1 MSLRELAKDL
11 KRWAGLP
18 VEYSSVERG
27 ILGGTYTFECY
38 DRPQGSLIWQK
49 KIPNIVAD
57 VGARLMLDQ
66 ALAGSGYTVIGPF
79 MGLISSV
86 SFTGVAATDTMATH
100 TGWLEA
106 GTTNAPTYTAPRK
119 TTNGGWNAAIAPR
132 LKVLTSPLAFAMT
145 GSGTVQGAFLVYGT
159 GAVTTIMDTNGTL
172 YSAGAFT
179 TPQPV
184 INGNSLS
191 VSYSTNL

>member
-1 MSLRELAKDL
+1 MFQELAKDL
-11 KRWAGLP
+11 KRWAGIP
-18 VEYSSVERG
+18 VEYSVVEQAIIHGFFTVECFDAKGRQ
-27 ILGGTYTFECY
+27 ISRSGG
-38 DRPQGSLIWQK
+38 
-49 KIPNIVAD
+49 PNLVAD

-66 ALAGSGYTVIGPF
+66 ALAGSGYTVVGPF
-79 MGLISSV
+79 LGLLSSV
-86 SFTGVAATDTMATH
+86 SFTAVALTDTMATH
-100 TGWLEA
+100 AGWLEA

-119 TTNGGWNAAIAPR
+119 TAVWNAAIAPR
-132 LKVLTSPLAFAMT
+132 VKSLSAPLSYAMT

-159 GAVTTIMDTNGTL
+159 GAVSTIMDTNGTL

>member
-1 MSLRELAKDL
+1 MLRELARDL
-11 KRWAGLP
+11 KRWVGLP
-18 VEYSSVERG
+18 VEYSVVEQAIIHG
-27 ILGGTYTFECY
+27 FFTVACY
-38 DRPQGSLIWQK
+38 DPQGRRLSRSGG
-49 KIPNIVAD
+49 PNLVAD

-66 ALAGSGYTVIGPF
+66 ALAGSGYTVVGPF

-86 SFTGVAATDTMATH
+86 SFTAVALTDTMATH
-100 TGWLEA
+100 PGWLEA

-132 LKVLTSPLAFAMT
+132 LKALTTPLAYAMT
-145 GSGTVQGAFLVYGT
+145 GIGTVQGAFLVYGT
-159 GAVTTIMDTNGTL
+159 GAVSTVMDTNGSL
-172 YSAGAFT
+172 YSAGAFG

-184 INGNSLS
+184 INGNTLS